1 MTLVIFG
8 EDVLFSMPRAKLL
21 PSAVAPTSVIVGED
35 PALTTPWLLSAP
47 AAVAVTF
54 ESRGEAESLKIATA
68 PALPPPVFST
78 VRWRNSAS
86 LAPDTTLLPAPKPP
100 PPEAVIADPVR
111 SRCRF
116 VPPAPRGKEVEGQRA
131 SVCRSTLRLA

>member
-1 MTLVIFG
+1 MKLVILG

-21 PSAVAPTSVIVGED
+21 PSAVALTSVIVGED
-35 PALTTPWLLSAP
+35 PALNTPWLLSAP

-86 LAPDTTLLPAPKPP
+86 LAPDTTLLPAPILSAHGAALYQPP
-100 PPEAVIADPVR
+100 PAAKKWRARGP
-111 SRCRF
+111 RC
-116 VPPAPRGKEVEGQRA
+116 VGPLCG
-131 SVCRSTLRLA
+131 